1 MPMEKVGV
9 CIQAP
14 TISNLDALHQLLT
27 KEKVPIMSINLRTL
41 NEKDLD
47 KLLIKIDEVKD
58 LEFKCLLYFG
68 KVDNKEK
75 ETYTKL
81 CNRQRNPFF
90 DINSEIVY
98 GLIEEYLN
106 FKKDCLENRQKEQNY
121 YNEMRYILIH

>member
-1 MPMEKVGV
+1 MEKVGV
-9 CIQAP
+9 CIHP

-75 ETYTKL
+75 TYTKL
-81 CNRQRNPFF
+81 CKDRGIHF
-90 DINSEIVY
+90 INSEIVY

-106 FKKDCLENRQKEQNY
+106 FRRLFGE
-121 YNEMRYILIH
+121 